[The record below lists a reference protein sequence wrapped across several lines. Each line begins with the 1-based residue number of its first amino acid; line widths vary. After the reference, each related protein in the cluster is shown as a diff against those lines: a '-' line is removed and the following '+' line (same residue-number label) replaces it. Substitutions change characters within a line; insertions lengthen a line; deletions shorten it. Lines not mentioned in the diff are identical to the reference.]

1 MFYYFIAL
9 CLRGA
14 LPATMPTSAAAPHRF
29 HAMAHFL
36 LVFVSISVV
45 DGTCNISFNLIL
57 YSLLWF
63 FLIKFTAYF
72 AAGADAEWESR
83 GRGEGC
89 LNETL
94 VLLNMIIDFA
104 VPHSLSSS
112 FPSSLS
118 TLTCAFNFFPN
129 SFSIRFRLHHTIF
142 SSFHTFSAAVP
153 LPPLLPLYPPS
164 SSLLLL
170 VVVMFVV
177 VVTSGTS
184 KRQKT
189 TTLIAAKSANAIGK
203 CICICRCSCIC
214 ICSQW
219 SYLCLVSFVSIS
231 RCELVIQPPP
241 PPTCSRYRFVPLQRA
256 QYFIW
261 FRAVLFFRLLFIEL
275 CLLPDSSG
283 GPRTLQRQGRTA
295 ASCGRDGAVRAS
307 LKHIETCVFQSTA
320 AACGLFVLRCAMI
333 WFICTQLYDIYMSW
347 QPRRTAANRTQLN
360 WTEPERSGCCSWS

>member
-36 LVFVSISVV
+36 LVFVFVVVVVV

-104 VPHSLSSS
+104 VPPFSLSS
-112 FPSSLS
+112 PLS
-118 TLTCAFNFFPN
+118 ALAGAFNFFPN
-129 SFSIRFRLHHTIF
+129 SFSIRFRLHHTTF

-153 LPPLLPLYPPS
+153 LPPQLPLPP
-164 SSLLLL
+164 LLSPFFFFLL
-170 VVVMFVV
+170 
-177 VVTSGTS
+177 
-184 KRQKT
+184 
-189 TTLIAAKSANAIGK
+189 
-203 CICICRCSCIC
+203 
-214 ICSQW
+214 
-219 SYLCLVSFVSIS
+219 
-231 RCELVIQPPP
+231 
-241 PPTCSRYRFVPLQRA
+241 
-256 QYFIW
+256 
-261 FRAVLFFRLLFIEL
+261 
-275 CLLPDSSG
+275 
-283 GPRTLQRQGRTA
+283 
-295 ASCGRDGAVRAS
+295 
-307 LKHIETCVFQSTA
+307 
-320 AACGLFVLRCAMI
+320 
-333 WFICTQLYDIYMSW
+333 
-347 QPRRTAANRTQLN
+347 
-360 WTEPERSGCCSWS
+360 